1 MKGLAM
7 AARKAPTKKQ
17 IEDAKKFDTR
27 NTDYGKPYS
36 AAVSGAIMPL
46 NRVSAEKRTKWGDT
60 LPTFVPPAMA
70 MEFERL
76 YAELEKEMMLDNA
89 PKVAEIAGRLI
100 KGWDVLEKT
109 ARGAGHTPLPEDVFA
124 VHLDNGKCV
133 AICVNGVV
141 EHVRRKYPEW
151 VVYSVEDAG
160 RLLAAN
166 ASAEFL
172 AEAFKAFPKA
182 SVARVRTGELETLL
196 EDEIPF

>member
-1 MKGLAM
+1 MKGMAM

-17 IEDAKKFDTR
+17 IEDAKKFDVR

-46 NRVSAEKRTKWGDT
+46 NRVATEKRKRWGET
-60 LPTFVPPAMA
+60 LPEYVPPAMA
-70 MEFERL
+70 MEFKRL
-76 YAELEKEMMLDNA
+76 YAELDAEMAADNA
-89 PKVAEIAGRLI
+89 VKVAEIATRLC
-100 KGWDVLEKT
+100 KGWDVLEK
-109 ARGAGHTPLPEDVFA
+109 AALAAGHKPLPEDVFA
-124 VHLDNGKCV
+124 VHMDNGKCV

-151 VVYSVEDAG
+151 IVYSLEDAA

-182 SVARVRTGELETLL
+182 SVQRVRHGELETLL